1 MYAFGGQEGAAF
13 PGAGARLLQATVC
26 VGALEEQ
33 QCSHVYVCVFACR
46 FVCMH
51 SVPTEARKVSDL
63 LELELLQAFVS
74 HLV

>member
-1 MYAFGGQEGAAF
+1 MLHFLELELDCYR
-13 PGAGARLLQATVC
+13 RLC

-33 QCSHVYVCVFACR
+33 QCSHVYVCVFACG

-51 SVPTEARKVSDL
+51 AVPTEARKVSDL